1 MDLMLGLKQSDNVG
15 YVPRKKSMKPHP
27 TAPVKKGPYRLQSLE
42 ERTMQGLG
50 RLESGSSLIPQ
61 SGQSIDLPPLTGN
74 LYRTLQ
80 QEVDLG
86 GQALQRGSADMAVT
100 LFQSA
105 LQKLTVDQPFYD
117 HLVHNLLLSYKLLVE
132 NLLKQGDVSTALD
145 FLHAALRLEIRGDM
159 AEDSAFLRRFAGE
172 FQSLGIVFFQHN
184 LHEAS
189 LWCCRKAI
197 SVYPSPGSHVNLTN
211 SLVATGQRAILSD
224 FTTEITAEQL
234 GRHLFIACVP
244 KSASTFLKNLLVNV
258 TGYRDLFTVYAAG
271 QSEHEVYLPTLREF
285 AHLDTVTQQH
295 CRASD
300 ANVHLMQGFGI
311 RPVVLVRNIF
321 DSVMSLLDFYNEGA
335 FQTSYARADWPALD
349 EETKIDLLIENVI
362 PWYFQFVASW
372 DLVEKQK
379 RLELH
384 WLSYEDLVADKPSS
398 VLKVLEFYG
407 LGASRRGIEERI
419 GEIESEARKIR
430 FNKGVTGRGR
440 SGLNDRQK
448 EQVRRLTR
456 FYPSTDFGRIGL

>member
-1 MDLMLGLKQSDNVG
+1 MQELDLMDRRADFIAESG
-15 YVPRKKSMKPHP
+15 KSM
-27 TAPVKKGPYRLQSLE
+27 G
-42 ERTMQGLG
+42 
-50 RLESGSSLIPQ
+50 
-61 SGQSIDLPPLTGN
+61 LPPARQN
-74 LYRTLQ
+74 LYSVVQ
-80 QEVDLG
+80 QEVELG
-86 GQALQRGSADMAVT
+86 VQALGRQDADMSVM

-105 LQKLTVDQPFYD
+105 LQKLTIDDPFYD
-117 HLVHNLLLSYKLLVE
+117 HLVHNLLLSYKLLIE
-132 NLLKQGDVSTALD
+132 KLLKQHDTDMALR
-145 FLHAALRLEIRGDM
+145 FLGAALRLEIRGEM
-159 AEDSAFLRRFAGE
+159 ERDSAFLRKFAGV
-172 FQSLGIVFFQHN
+172 FQSLGIVFFQKN
-184 LHEAS
+184 LNEAS
-189 LWCCRKAI
+189 LLCCRKAI

-211 SLVATGQRAILSD
+211 SLAAAGRPAMLSD
-224 FTTEITAEQL
+224 FTTEITTEQL

-271 QSEHEVYLPTLREF
+271 QTEHEIYLPTLRDF

-321 DSVMSLLDFYNEGA
+321 DSVMSLFDFYNQGA
-335 FQTSYARADWPALD
+335 FQTSYFRADWQALD
-349 EETKIDLLIENVI
+349 EEMKIDLLIENVV

-372 DLVEKQK
+372 DLTEKQK

-384 WLSYEDLVADKPSS
+384 WLSYEDLVADKPST

-407 LGASRRGIEERI
+407 LGAARQGVEQRI
-419 GEIESEARKIR
+419 REIESEERKIR
-430 FNKGVTGRGR
+430 FNKGVVGRGK

-448 EQVRRLTR
+448 EQICRLAR
-456 FYPSTDFGRIGL
+456 FYPSTDFDRLGL